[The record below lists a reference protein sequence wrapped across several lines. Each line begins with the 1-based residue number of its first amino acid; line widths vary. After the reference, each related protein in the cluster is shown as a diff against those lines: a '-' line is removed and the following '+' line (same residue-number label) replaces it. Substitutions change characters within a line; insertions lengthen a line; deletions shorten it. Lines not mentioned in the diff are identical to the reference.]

1 MTLPIPALWYSQP
14 CPAHSATSCVNGTSL
29 AVGLAGGLAL
39 RSTIWSG
46 TCRATTRRVVH
57 MAISHYIRFATR
69 AYADELTLDEGG
81 LLTMRTIN

>member
-1 MTLPIPALWYSQP
+1 MTLLIPALWYSQP

-29 AVGLAGGLAL
+29 AVGLAL
-39 RSTIWSG
+39 RCTIWSG
-46 TCRATTRRVVH
+46 TCRATTKRVVH
-57 MAISHYIRFATR
+57 VAISHYIRFATR